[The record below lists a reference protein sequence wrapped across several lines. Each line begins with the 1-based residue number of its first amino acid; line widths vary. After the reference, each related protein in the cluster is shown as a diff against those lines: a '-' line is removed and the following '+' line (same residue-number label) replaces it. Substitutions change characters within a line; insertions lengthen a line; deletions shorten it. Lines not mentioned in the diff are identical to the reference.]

1 MAGDLRSLSLAH
13 ISRGVPSCFAQVNV
27 QTGLMPSWIYFLHAP
42 RENFAET
49 MTDSEQAVFG
59 EHFVYLQGL
68 LEAGTLV
75 LAGPTLGP
83 INTGINVF
91 EATDRTAAEA
101 IMAADPAIA
110 GGIVSGE
117 LREMRVSLLRG
128 RD

>member
-1 MAGDLRSLSLAH
+1 
-13 ISRGVPSCFAQVNV
+13 
-27 QTGLMPSWIYFLHAP
+27 MPSWIYFLHAP

-49 MTDSEQAVFG
+49 MTEPEREVFG
-59 EHFVYLQGL
+59 AHFAYLERL
-68 LEAGTLV
+68 LADGTLV

-83 INTGINVF
+83 VNTGLNVF
-91 EATDRTAAEA
+91 EAPDRAAAEA

-110 GGIVSGE
+110 GGIVTGE